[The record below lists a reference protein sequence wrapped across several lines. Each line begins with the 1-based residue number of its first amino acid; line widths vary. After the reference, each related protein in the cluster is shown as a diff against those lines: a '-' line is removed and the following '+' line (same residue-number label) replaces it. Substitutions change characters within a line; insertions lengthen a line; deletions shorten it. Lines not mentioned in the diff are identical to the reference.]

1 MAMARLSS
9 LSGDLRRIIRGI
21 TAFYRYL
28 RVPERI
34 HLGLGQLSADAGIV
48 ALGQPSRY
56 YTRVANVSAETRHVT
71 MCLDFYTMNSPLD
84 REAHYGHLAKRL
96 IMPSHTAAAVEVQHD
111 WHAVVHL
118 ALDGLP
124 SPPDEFWNKGVH
136 PPHRGLVCARLCDP
150 EAHCVEQLTISQ
162 EVTG

>member
-1 MAMARLSS
+1 MARLSS
-9 LSGDLRRIIRGI
+9 LSRDLRRIIRGT

-84 REAHYGHLAKRL
+84 REEHYGHLAKRL
-96 IMPSHTAAAVEVQHD
+96 IMPSHTATAVTVHYD
-111 WHAVVHL
+111 WRAVVHVS
-118 ALDGLP
+118 LDGRPALP
-124 SPPDEFWNKGVH
+124 HELWHQEGH
-136 PPHRGLVCARLCDP
+136 PPHSCVVRALLRDAA
-150 EAHCVEQLTISQ
+150 AHCVEQLTIAQ
-162 EVTG
+162 EVSR